1 MTPPETSPEKLAGN
15 TTGRRSKSDY
25 HKGMDAAALAQS
37 ISNHLKY
44 TLAKHPEGA
53 TLHDQYWSA
62 ACAIRDRLVDRW
74 IATQKTYY
82 ERGSKRAYY
91 LSMEYLPGRSLRNS
105 IINLDLAE
113 SFTAAM
119 KQLGYSAAELFEV
132 EPDAGLGNGGLGRL
146 ASCLMDALATLQIPA
161 TGYGLRY
168 EFGMFRQSIR
178 GGAQT
183 EEPDYWLRLGTPW
196 ELNRPEATFP
206 IKMFGNVVWGAFP
219 DGRPKREWVNTQEL
233 WAVPAD
239 VPVPGYGN
247 NTVNILRLWQ
257 AHGTDLF
264 DLEYFNSGDYIR
276 SIDHAMYSEN
286 ITRVL
291 YPNDKVAIGQE
302 LRLRQ
307 EYFLASAS
315 LQDIFRRYKR
325 SHTTFDELPNQVAI
339 QINDTHPAVA
349 VAELMRLLVD
359 VEGLDWDKAW
369 KLTQGV
375 FGYTNHTLMPEAL
388 EKWSVELFGR
398 VLPRHLEIVYD
409 INFRFLQQVSAKYP
423 GDVGRMQKMSI
434 IEEGREKWV
443 RMAHLAVVGSHSV
456 NGVSALHGRLLRER
470 LFPEFDAMFPG
481 RFNSKTNG
489 ITPRRWLLSCNPG
502 LASLVA
508 ERIGTEWPTDLDQL
522 RKLAPLAEDAGFRAS
537 WRAVKHRNK
546 ERLAALILQMTG
558 VTVSPDAMMDVQ
570 VKRIHEYKRQLLNL
584 LRVIDL
590 YRRMKEPGGAAL
602 PPRTVVFGGK
612 AAPGYEMAKLII
624 RLING
629 VAEVVNRDPAMEGR
643 LRVIFLENYGVS
655 LAEVIIPAADLSE
668 QISTAGMEA
677 SGTGN
682 MKFGL
687 NGALTIGTLDGANV
701 EMKEE
706 VGDDNIFIF
715 GLTAEDV
722 ALIREHGYDP
732 LREIQST
739 PALAQILRM
748 IGDGVFSKGDRDL
761 FRPILDSLT
770 SRDWFLVLKDFNAY
784 VACQERVGQLWRDP
798 ERWTRMSILNSA
810 GMGKF
815 SIDRCALE
823 YAKEIW
829 NVVPTPITV
838 M

>member
-1 MTPPETSPEKLAGN
+1 M
-15 TTGRRSKSDY
+15 
-25 HKGMDAAALAQS
+25 
-37 ISNHLKY
+37 
-44 TLAKHPEGA
+44 
-53 TLHDQYWSA
+53 
-62 ACAIRDRLVDRW
+62 
-74 IATQKTYY
+74 
-82 ERGSKRAYY
+82 
-91 LSMEYLPGRSLRNS
+91 
-105 IINLDLAE
+105 
-113 SFTAAM
+113 
-119 KQLGYSAAELFEV
+119 
-132 EPDAGLGNGGLGRL
+132 
-146 ASCLMDALATLQIPA
+146 
-161 TGYGLRY
+161 GYGLRY

-178 GGAQT
+178 DGAQT

-196 ELNRPEATFP
+196 EINRPEATFP

-219 DGRPKREWVNTQEL
+219 DGRPKRDWVNTQEL

-247 NTVNILRLWQ
+247 NTVNILRLWA

-291 YPNDKVAIGQE
+291 YPNDKVAVGQE

-315 LQDIFRRYKR
+315 LQDILRRYKR
-325 SHTTFDELPNQVAI
+325 SHTTYDALPEQVAI

-359 VEGLDWDKAW
+359 VEGLEWEKAW
-369 KLTQGV
+369 TLTQGV

-409 INFRFLQQVSAKYP
+409 INFRFLQQVVAKYP
-423 GDVGRMQKMSI
+423 GDVERMRKMSI
-434 IEEGREKWV
+434 IEEGRDKWV

-470 LFPEFDAMFPG
+470 LFPEFDHMFPG

-502 LASLVA
+502 LASLIA
-508 ERIGTEWPTDLDQL
+508 ERIGTDWPANLDQL
-522 RKLAPLAEDAGFRAS
+522 RRLAPLAEDAGFRAS
-537 WRAVKHRNK
+537 WRAVKRRNK

-558 VTVSPDAMMDVQ
+558 VKVNPEAMMDVQ

-590 YRRMKEPGGAAL
+590 YRRMKEPGGEAI
-602 PPRTVVFGGK
+602 PSRTIIFGGK

-629 VAEVVNRDPAMEGR
+629 VAEVVNRDTSMEGR
-643 LRVIFLENYGVS
+643 LRVVFLENYGVS

-687 NGALTIGTLDGANV
+687 NGALTIGTLDGANI
-701 EMKEE
+701 EMKDE
-706 VGDDNIFIF
+706 VGDDNFFIF

-722 ALIREHGYDP
+722 ALVREHGYDP
-732 LREIQST
+732 GREIESS
-739 PALAQILRM
+739 PALGHVLKM
-748 IGDGVFSKGDRDL
+748 IADGVFSKGDRDL

-784 VACQERVGQLWRDP
+784 VACQEKVGKLWSDP

-815 SIDRCALE
+815 SSDRCALE

>member
-1 MTPPETSPEKLAGN
+1 MTPEAQPERISN
-15 TTGRRSKSDY
+15 ITGRRMKSDY
-25 HKGMDAAALAQS
+25 HKGMDTAALAQS

-74 IATQKTYY
+74 IATQKTYHD
-82 ERGSKRAYY
+82 RDSKRAYY

-105 IINLDLAE
+105 IINLDLAD
-113 SFTAAM
+113 SFTEAM
-119 KQLGYSAAELFEV
+119 KQLGFSASELFEV

-146 ASCLMDALATLQIPA
+146 ASCLLDSLATLQVPA
-161 TGYGLRY
+161 MGYGLRY
-168 EFGMFRQSIR
+168 EFGMFRQSIHK
-178 GGAQT
+178 GAQA
-183 EEPDYWLRLGTPW
+183 EDPDYWLRLGTPW
-196 ELNRPEATFP
+196 EINRPESTFP
-206 IKMFGNVVWGAFP
+206 IKMFGNVTWGAFP
-219 DGRPKREWVNTQEL
+219 DGRPRREWMNTQEL

-257 AHGTDLF
+257 ATGTDLF
-264 DLEYFNSGDYIR
+264 DLADFNSGDYIR
-276 SIDHAMYSEN
+276 SIDNAMYSEN

-291 YPNDKVAIGQE
+291 YPNDKVAVGQE

-315 LQDIFRRYKR
+315 LQDILRRYRR
-325 SHTTFDELPNQVAI
+325 SHSTFDALPDKVAI

-359 VEGLDWDKAW
+359 IEGIDWDKAW
-369 KLTQGV
+369 EITQGV

-409 INFRFLQQVSAKYP
+409 INFKFLQQVVAKYP
-423 GDVGRMQKMSI
+423 GDVDRMRRMSI
-434 IEEGREKWV
+434 IEEGRDKWV
-443 RMAHLAVVGSHSV
+443 RMANLAVVGSHSV

-470 LFPEFDAMFPG
+470 LFPDFDQMYPG

-502 LASLVA
+502 LASLIA
-508 ERIGTEWPTDLDQL
+508 QRIGTEWPANLEQL
-522 RKLAPLAEDAGFRAS
+522 RRLSSMAEDPAFRAS
-537 WRAVKHRNK
+537 WRAVKLRNK
-546 ERLAALILQMTG
+546 ERLAALVMQMTG
-558 VTVSPDAMMDVQ
+558 VRVLPDSMMDVQ

-590 YRRMKEPGGAAL
+590 YRRMKAPGGDSI
-602 PPRTVVFGGK
+602 PPRTIIFGGK

-629 VAEVVNRDPAMEGR
+629 VADVVNRDASLEGR

-687 NGALTIGTLDGANV
+687 NGALTIGTLDGANI

-722 ALIREHGYDP
+722 ALIRDHGYDP
-732 LREIQST
+732 MREVQTSS
-739 PALAQILRM
+739 ALAEVLRM
-748 IGDGVFSKGDRDL
+748 IDDGAFSPEDKAL

-770 SRDWFLVLKDFNAY
+770 TRDWFLVLKDFASY

-798 ERWTRMSILNSA
+798 ERWSRMSVLNTA

-815 SIDRCALE
+815 SSDRCALE
-823 YAKEIW
+823 YAREIW
-829 NVVPTPITV
+829 HVVPTPITIT
-838 M
+838 

>member
-1 MTPPETSPEKLAGN
+1 MTPETTPEKLAN
-15 TTGRRSKSDY
+15 TTGRRTKSDY
-25 HKGMDAAALAQS
+25 HKGMDVAALAQS

-74 IATQKTYY
+74 IATQKTYHAQ
-82 ERGSKRAYY
+82 GSKRAYY
-91 LSMEYLPGRSLRNS
+91 LSMEYLPGRTLRNS
-105 IINLDLAE
+105 IINMDLAE

-146 ASCLMDALATLQIPA
+146 ASCLLDALATLQIPA
-161 TGYGLRY
+161 IGYGLRY

-178 GGAQT
+178 DGAQT

-196 ELNRPEATFP
+196 EINRPEATFP
-206 IKMFGNVVWGAFP
+206 IKMFGNVTWGAFP

-291 YPNDKVAIGQE
+291 YPNDKVAVGQE

-315 LQDIFRRYKR
+315 LQDILRRYKR
-325 SHTTFDELPNQVAI
+325 AHTTFDALPEKVAI

-349 VAELMRLLVD
+349 VAEMMRLLVD
-359 VEGLDWDKAW
+359 VEGVEWEKAW
-369 KLTQGV
+369 TLTQGV

-409 INFRFLQQVSAKYP
+409 INFRFLQQVVAKYP
-423 GDVGRMQKMSI
+423 GDVERMRKMSI
-434 IEEGREKWV
+434 IEEGRDKWV

-470 LFPEFDAMFPG
+470 LFPEFDQMFPG

-502 LASLVA
+502 LASLIA
-508 ERIGTEWPTDLDQL
+508 ERIGTDWPANLDQL
-522 RKLAPLAEDAGFRAS
+522 RRLAPLAEDAGFRDS
-537 WRAVKHRNK
+537 WRAVKRRNK
-546 ERLAALILQMTG
+546 ERLAAVILQMTG
-558 VTVSPDAMMDVQ
+558 IKVSPDAMMDVH

-590 YRRMKEPGGAAL
+590 YRRMKEPGGESL
-602 PPRTVVFGGK
+602 PSRTIIFGGK

-629 VAEVVNRDPAMEGR
+629 VADVVNRDASMEGR
-643 LRVIFLENYGVS
+643 LRVVFLENYGVS

-687 NGALTIGTLDGANV
+687 NGALTIGTLDGANI
-701 EMKEE
+701 EMKDE

-722 ALIREHGYDP
+722 ALVREHGYDP
-732 LREIQST
+732 GREVESS
-739 PALAQILRM
+739 PALGHVLKQIA
-748 IGDGVFSKGDRDL
+748 DGVFSNGDRDL
-761 FRPILDSLT
+761 FRPILDSLS

-784 VACQERVGQLWRDP
+784 VACQEKVGKLWKDP
-798 ERWTRMSILNSA
+798 ERWTRMSILNTA

-815 SIDRCALE
+815 SSDRCALE

-829 NVVPTPITV
+829 HVVPTPITV
-838 M
+838 T